1 MIGITDSGG
10 RGDYI
15 APAACLIRDGELS
28 GLTATNKPSAI
39 GVATAATGQSQ
50 CVRVSRNGRHW
61 YSGVMTPAPSHSAP
75 ELAISVV
82 LFHSNLDQFD
92 NLLRSLTEAL
102 SNTELSAV
110 PMICV
115 DNSRDPAYA
124 LRGRAICARWRDE
137 AGLSIEWVSAS
148 VNGGYGAG
156 HNVALSKVNS
166 RYHLLLNP
174 DVVLD
179 ERAMMEALRLLSS
192 DPQIALLAPIGVGSL
207 GEPEYLAKAYPSVWV
222 LALRAFAPRWLHRLN
237 VKSLARY
244 EMRHHSESR
253 RTRKIPLA
261 SGCCMW
267 IRRNALNQ
275 VGGFDE
281 SYFLYF
287 EDYDLSMKL
296 AQLGDIIESQDV
308 TIVHHGGDAARKGLR
323 HIGWFIAGAIR
334 FFRRWG
340 WRWFG

>member
-1 MIGITDSGG
+1 
-10 RGDYI
+10 
-15 APAACLIRDGELS
+15 
-28 GLTATNKPSAI
+28 
-39 GVATAATGQSQ
+39 
-50 CVRVSRNGRHW
+50 
-61 YSGVMTPAPSHSAP
+61 MTPGPSHSVP

-92 NLLRSLTEAL
+92 SLLRSLTEAL
-102 SNTELSAV
+102 SNIGLSAV

-124 LRGRAICARWRDE
+124 LRGRAICERWRDV
-137 AGLSIEWVSAS
+137 AGLSIEWISAS

-156 HNVALSKVNS
+156 HNVALSQVMS

-174 DVVLD
+174 DVALD
-179 ERAMMEALRLLSS
+179 KCAMMEALRLLNS

-244 EMRHHSESR
+244 EMRHHGEAR
-253 RTRKIPLA
+253 RTRVIPLA

-267 IRRNALNQ
+267 IRRNALDQ

-308 TIVHHGGDAARKGLR
+308 RIVHHGGDAARKGLR

>member
-253 RTRKIPLA
+253 RTRAIPLA

-267 IRRNALNQ
+267 IRRNALDQ